1 VRSDGEPWDL
11 LRRAGFT
18 DIEVTDVTGEFLAT
32 ARGWFAHAS
41 RLERDLRLDGGERA
55 FEERQADRR
64 QIICAIEDGLLSR
77 ALIVGMKPGGGH
89 DEDAGIRATRR
100 RRIPRR
106 PGSRL
111 SGA

>member
-18 DIEVTDVTGEFLAT
+18 DIEVTDVTDEFLAT

-41 RLERDLRLDGGERA
+41 KLERDLRLDGGDRA
-55 FEERQADRR
+55 FEEQQADRR
-64 QIICAIEDGLLSR
+64 QIVCAIEDGLLSR
-77 ALIVGMKPGGGH
+77 ALIVGTKPPSRR
-89 DEDAGIRATRR
+89 ERRYPSDAE
-100 RRIPRR
+100 RRIRRR

-111 SGA
+111 AGA

>member
-41 RLERDLRLDGGERA
+41 RLEQTSGSTGTTKHSRSGRRTDDRSYARSKMGSCRA
-55 FEERQADRR
+55 PSSW
-64 QIICAIEDGLLSR
+64 G
-77 ALIVGMKPGGGH
+77 
-89 DEDAGIRATRR
+89 
-100 RRIPRR
+100 
-106 PGSRL
+106 
-111 SGA
+111 